1 MLHHP
6 GWGRTGSPRAIRRL
20 IPTLLLLPLLVGIA
34 APAAPTLSKPKRHVV
49 EMRAFA
55 FEPAVLQVAVG
66 DTITW
71 INRDLV
77 PHTATAEKKWDT
89 GNVGSGATGLV
100 VAHGKGEHT
109 YICTYHPTMKAKLV
123 VR

>member
-1 MLHHP
+1 MLRHP
-6 GWGRTGSPRAIRRL
+6 DSARAGSPRSIRRV

-34 APAAPTLSKPKRHVV
+34 APAAQQVSKPKRHVI

-55 FEPAVLQVAVG
+55 FEPAVLHVAVG

-71 INRDLV
+71 INRDPV

-89 GNVGSGATGLV
+89 GNVGSGATGFV
-100 VAHGKGEHT
+100 VAHGKGEHI